1 MKRLQFLTGL
11 AMLVLCSGAQAQSV
25 VMLANIPFEFQMGSK
40 QMPAGDYVIHY
51 APHLVTLQQG
61 HGGTAA
67 TALTTST
74 SRAKAPETGILQFN
88 RYGDAYFLSNIWTPY
103 SGDGASFFK
112 SPREKEL
119 ARQISHG
126 QPTEILASTR

>member
-1 MKRLQFLTGL
+1 MNRLQLLTGL

-25 VMLANIPFEFQMGSK
+25 LMYANVPFEFQFGGT

-51 APHLVTLQQG
+51 SSRLVTLLQG
-61 HGGTAA
+61 NGGTAA
-67 TALTTST
+67 MALTLPA
-74 SRAKAPETGILQFN
+74 SRAKAPATGVLEFN
-88 RYGDAYFLSNIWTPY
+88 RYGDAYFLSKVWTPY

-112 SPREKEL
+112 SSREKEL

-126 QPTEILASTR
+126 QPTEILASTK